1 MKATWPACFHRFF
14 SALVARGEIKPGAPG
29 SRTEWSARCPAH
41 DDTVNSLSVGRGR
54 SGALVVKCHA
64 PAGCTTEAIVKALG
78 VSLSDLYA
86 DADEKRR
93 EREAEEARLAELART
108 VTSGPAARYVE
119 AAYRDAA
126 GREPVA
132 KPVSV
137 ELPKE
142 LLPAPKPKEAKNVST
157 AAGQKIV
164 KQYDYRDESGNLL
177 FQCVR
182 TDPKGFRQRRP
193 NPAFDST
200 KPPSNENPPWLWSL
214 GDVRRVLY
222 RLPELL
228 KTWADRP
235 KKLVC
240 VVEGEKDADLLMAA
254 GILATTCP
262 MGAGK
267 WADEYTETL
276 RGRFVVVVPDEDP
289 VNEAGYSPG
298 LRHAYDVA
306 RRLAG
311 VAAEVRL
318 VRLPGVPPKGDVSD
332 WWMLN
337 ADPAITVDAVKAKFA
352 ELIKAAP
359 VFDPAAPP
367 PAGALPPDAPAL
379 PGTTA
384 AAPLGTMNAKA
395 ENVQPASPPPP
406 AVPPTVPPPPAP
418 PVAPPPPPAVVAG
431 AVATPGGGV
440 SVEHKPAPAS
450 PTAVPG
456 GTGLGSHPNVGKLFS
471 HAVAAA
477 SAMREN
483 GVKIESVAQLF
494 GMLRLGLGRIER
506 GCEESVFTG
515 NGEVQQRQLGYAI
528 GTFAGILA
536 LAAADTPTPLETG
549 SLKPQPTPSPAKP

>member
-14 SALVARGEIKPGAPG
+14 SALAAHGPIKAGAPG

-41 DDTVNSLSVGRGR
+41 DDTVSSLSVGRGR

-78 VSLSDLYA
+78 IEAGDLFA
-86 DADEKRR
+86 DNEEKRR
-93 EREAEEARLAELART
+93 QREAEIARQAELARAY
-108 VTSGPAARYVE
+108 TSGPAARFIDDC
-119 AAYRDAA
+119 YRAVYGLA
-126 GREPVA
+126 PVNPA
-132 KPVSV
+132 PSV
-137 ELPKE
+137 DLPKD
-142 LLPAPKPKEAKNVST
+142 LLPVPKKESVNVSAT
-157 AAGQKIV
+157 ATGSRIV
-164 KQYDYRDESGNLL
+164 KVYDYRDEAGNLL
-177 FQCVR
+177 FQTVR
-182 TDPKGFRQRRP
+182 REPKEFRQRRP

-200 KPPSNENPPWLWSL
+200 KPPSNENPPYLWSL
-214 GDVRRVLY
+214 GDARRVLY

-228 KTWADRP
+228 KTWSERP

-262 MGAGK
+262 MGANK
-267 WADEYTETL
+267 WDDAYTPL
-276 RGRFVVVVPDEDP
+276 FFGRYVVVIPDEDP

-306 RRLAG
+306 RRLSG

-318 VRLPGVPPKGDVSD
+318 LRLPGVPPKGDVSD
-332 WWMLN
+332 WWTLN

-549 SLKPQPTPSPAKP
+549 SLKPQPTPPPAKP